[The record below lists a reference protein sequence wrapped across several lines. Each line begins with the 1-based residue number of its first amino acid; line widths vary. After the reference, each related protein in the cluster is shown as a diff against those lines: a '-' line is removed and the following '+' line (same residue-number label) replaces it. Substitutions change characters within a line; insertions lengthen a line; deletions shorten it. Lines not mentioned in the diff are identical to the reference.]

1 MKAVAILALLL
12 WQATAANLQPDAMRY
27 QRTIRVAAGAGQACA
42 VLDAA
47 IFPHATP
54 SLTDL
59 RIFTLPQPNGRPQE
73 IPYAITLSQT
83 VSEETQPARLM
94 SLGRGPNSAASAEK
108 ESSHVVFDLAM
119 PPRAYSDVI
128 LNLDPQIHDFLATA
142 TVSGSNAL
150 GGAARFT
157 PLGSFPLFDLTSQRL
172 SRNTTLPLAESSFR
186 FLHVALDLTAVSG
199 SAARLVPAMV
209 QGAQVPPSR
218 DAQSVYTTVAET
230 HTITTNAQ
238 ESRASFF
245 LPPRLPIERVSIQLA
260 PDFNGNFSRR
270 VRISAIADSAES
282 SSSQSANARHSDDES
297 NDDETPDQRTPLLEL
312 VTGEVQRVHLTQAG
326 RQIHTESL
334 SIPAILGANLQRAA
348 RLEVA
353 IENDDDQPLPIAAV
367 RLEMRQRKIC
377 FEAPAAST
385 HSSAASISEA
395 TLVYGNPDLP
405 APTYDYERSFVA
417 SSNPLP
423 AQLGPEQLNP
433 RFRPTP
439 APPPSFLRRH
449 PELLWI
455 ALTAVFSLLAMLAL
469 RFVRKSGI

>member
-1 MKAVAILALLL
+1 MKAVAILALLF
-12 WQATAANLQPDAMRY
+12 WQAAAANLQPDAMRY

-42 VLDAA
+42 VLDAP
-47 IFPHATP
+47 IFPHASP

-59 RIFTLPQPNGRPQE
+59 RIFTTPQPNGKPQE

-83 VSEETQPARLM
+83 VSEETQPARLI
-94 SLGRGPNSAASAEK
+94 SLGKGANST
-108 ESSHVVFDLAM
+108 VVFDLAM

-142 TVSGSNAL
+142 TVSGSNTL
-150 GGAARFT
+150 GGADRFI
-157 PLGSFPLFDLTSQRL
+157 PLGSFPLFDLTAQRL

-186 FLHVALDLTAVSG
+186 FLHVVLDLSAVSG
-199 SAARLVPAMV
+199 SSARLVPAMV

-230 HTITTNAQ
+230 HVITTIAH
-238 ESRASFF
+238 ESRANFF

-270 VRISAIADSAES
+270 VRISAIADPAANSFS
-282 SSSQSANARHSDDES
+282 DSANARRAADES
-297 NDDETPDQRTPLLEL
+297 NDEPPDQRTPLLEL
-312 VTGEVQRVHLTQAG
+312 VTGEIQRVHLTQAG
-326 RQIHTESL
+326 RQIHSESL

-377 FEAPAAST
+377 FEAPAART
-385 HSSAASISEA
+385 HSAATPTSEV
-395 TLVYGNPDLP
+395 TLFYGNPDLS
-405 APTYDYERSFVA
+405 APTYDYERSFVS

-423 AQLGPEQLNP
+423 AQLGPEQINP
-433 RFRPTP
+433 RLRTAP
-439 APPPSFLRRH
+439 AQPPPFLQRH

-455 ALTAVFSLLAMLAL
+455 ALTTVFSLLAMLAL
-469 RFVRKSGI
+469 RFARKSGI